1 MKPLSIWVYYW
12 NNKRKIF
19 PVIGILILSVLGM
32 MAPPAILN
40 TVQQDVLRG
49 FNFYE
54 KYIVVFI
61 NEAESEGLTKSQ
73 LEDKLIN
80 LGSVEHI
87 IETQVRTTQR
97 YTLSGDIDTP
107 VFFLKEKDYPTFFGH
122 VGLKLNEGTMPEE
135 NSNEVVFTTQMAKN
149 KQLFVGEVFG
159 QAVDEYDTISGEFVL
174 SGTVDTDSDS
184 FGLGSYG
191 FVNQKQ
197 SITTWYLVA
206 PQDGKYQEI
215 LKDVER
221 LKKEHPFLYFETEP
235 SLRNRMD
242 NGFKSL
248 NLVFMLVSSIIV
260 IVIAM
265 SVALLKIIFFM
276 QRANEF
282 GLLTAIGYSKKFI
295 LKKTILEVFVI
306 IIVGWVLGVFIT
318 WGLFAWLNA
327 TLYVPKAFIPL
338 DLFQFDVLKYSLPIP
353 LAVSIFSIAT
363 VFWQLS
369 TLDPVSIIERRD

>member
-12 NNKRKIF
+12 NNKRKIV

-49 FNFYE
+49 FSFYE
-54 KYIVVFI
+54 KYIVVFL
-61 NEAESEGLTKSQ
+61 NEAESSGLTKSQ
-73 LEDKLIN
+73 LEDTLRN
-80 LGSVEHI
+80 LGSVKHV
-87 IETQVRTTQR
+87 IEAQVRTTQR
-97 YTLSGDIDTP
+97 YTLSGDLDTP
-107 VFFLKEKDYPTFFGH
+107 VFFLKEKDYPAFLGQLGFE
-122 VGLKLNEGTMPEE
+122 LEEGTMPDE

-149 KQLFVGEVFG
+149 KQLSVGEVFG
-159 QAVDEYDTISGEFVL
+159 QAVDEYDTIHGEFVL
-174 SGTVDTDSDS
+174 SGTVDSDSQS

-197 SITTWYLVA
+197 SITTWYLIA
-206 PQDGKYQEI
+206 PQDGKYNE
-215 LKDVER
+215 LLTDVER
-221 LKKEHPFLYFETEP
+221 LKKGYPFLYFETEP

-242 NGFKSL
+242 YSFKSL
-248 NLVFMLVSSIIV
+248 NVVFMLVSSIIV
-260 IVIAM
+260 FVIAL

-295 LKKTILEVFVI
+295 LRKTIAEVFVI
-306 IIVGWVLGVFIT
+306 VIVGWVLGIVIT

-327 TLYVPKAFIPL
+327 TLYEPKAFIAL
-338 DLFQFDVLKYSLPIP
+338 NLFQFDVLKYSLPIP
-353 LAVSIFSIAT
+353 LAVSIFSVAT
-363 VFWQLS
+363 VLWQLS
-369 TLDPVSIIERRD
+369 TMDPVSIIERRD